1 MATPQPGIFIEASG
15 HHHYLEY
22 TVAPGGDAE
31 DLNAAVANVAALCVR
46 PSPNQA
52 AHIVLAF
59 GPDLWARLSPAAMP
73 EGLRP
78 FEAIEGTD
86 GHALPATQRD
96 IFVWVH
102 GDRLDDVFD
111 TAMTVQGLLKPVAS
125 LAFDDRGFT
134 FHDSRDLT
142 GFIDG
147 SANPKA
153 DAARTASLIPDG
165 RTDAGGAFVR
175 TVLLNAGTDDG
186 VAVGQAAVNAEGLV
200 GRVVEVGRRSARIL
214 LLTDLN
220 SRVPVVVE
228 RSRVPAILAGDNSDH
243 PRLSFTP
250 VNAVFEPGDRIV
262 TSGHGGMLPPGLPIG
277 EVISTV
283 GGVARV
289 RPYVDWTALEYL
301 RVLDFT
307 LPGVLPATRAA
318 GPAGPLL

>member
-1 MATPQPGIFIEASG
+1 MIYRGASVRRLALPVTGWVQRFSFALLIAASLGMLALGRVDSIFVERLRVGITDAMAPVLGALSQPSATAAAI
-15 HHHYLEY
+15 
-22 TVAPGGDAE
+22 VE
-31 DLNAAVANVAALCVR
+31 DVRSLADLRGENERLRAANARLLRWQAVARTLEQEN
-46 PSPNQA
+46 
-52 AHIVLAF
+52 LAYK
-59 GPDLWARLSPAAMP
+59 DLLNLVEDPHPAFITARVI
-73 EGLRP
+73 G
-78 FEAIEGTD
+78 
-86 GHALPATQRD
+86 
-96 IFVWVH
+96 
-102 GDRLDDVFD
+102 
-111 TAMTVQGLLKPVAS
+111 
-125 LAFDDRGFT
+125 
-134 FHDSRDLT
+134 
-142 GFIDG
+142 
-147 SANPKA
+147 
-153 DAARTASLIPDG
+153 
-165 RTDAGGAFVR
+165 DAGGAFVR